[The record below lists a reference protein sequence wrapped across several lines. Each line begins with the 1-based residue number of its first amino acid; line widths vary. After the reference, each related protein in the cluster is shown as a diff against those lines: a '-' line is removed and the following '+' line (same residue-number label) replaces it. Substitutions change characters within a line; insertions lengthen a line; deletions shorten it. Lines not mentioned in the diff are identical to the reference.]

1 LAPGRVGAQCRAM
14 DGGRE
19 ASIGE
24 RHRVIAEA
32 FAQRFGRTPEGI
44 AEAPG
49 RVNLIGEHTDY
60 NEGFVFPVAIDRTV
74 LAAFASRGEG
84 RVRAYSLDFDEEDGF
99 PLDDIGRREGDAWSN
114 YVRGVAAV
122 LRETGYDLGGLELAI
137 EGDVPIG
144 AGLSSS
150 AALEVAL
157 LGAFRAACDLA
168 IEARDAALLAQRAEN
183 EFVGVGCGIMDQMA
197 AVLGRR
203 DHALLIDCRSLETQS
218 VPLNLTQHGLKIVV
232 ADTGVRRQLSDSAY
246 NQRREECERAVELL
260 GNVTPYQKPRSL
272 RDITPEYLEA
282 MGSGLPEALLRRAR
296 HVVRENERVLKS
308 VEALRQGELE
318 AFGGLLYSSHES
330 LADDYEVSSAELD
343 LMVELARAVEGVVG
357 ARMTGAGFGGC
368 TVSLVRE
375 EALERFGREVVEKY
389 RQRTALPAEM
399 YVCEVI
405 DGLRVIP
412 WADA

>member
-1 LAPGRVGAQCRAM
+1 M
-14 DGGRE
+14 DGGQE
-19 ASIGE
+19 ASVGE
-24 RHRVIAEA
+24 RHRAIAEA
-32 FAQRFGRTPEGI
+32 FAQRFGRAPEGI

-60 NEGFVFPVAIDRTV
+60 NEGFVFPVAIDRTALV
-74 LAAFASRGEG
+74 AFASRAD
-84 RVRAYSLDFDEEDGF
+84 RQVRADSLDFDEKDVFSLED
-99 PLDDIGRREGDAWSN
+99 IRRRDGDAWSN

-122 LRETGYDLGGLELAI
+122 LQAAGHGLGGLDVAI
-137 EGDVPIG
+137 QGDVPIG

-150 AALEVAL
+150 AALEVAV

-197 AVLGRR
+197 ALLGRR
-203 DHALLIDCRSLETQS
+203 DHALLIDCRSLETEP
-218 VPLNLTQHGLKIVV
+218 VPLNLGQHGLKIVV

-246 NQRREECERAVELL
+246 NERREECQQALELL

-282 MGSGLPEALLRRAR
+282 MGGDLPDELLRRAR

-343 LMVELARAVEGVVG
+343 LMVELARTVDGVVG

-375 EALERFGREVVEKY
+375 EALERFGREVIEAY
-389 RQRTALPAEM
+389 RQRTGLPAEM

-412 WADA
+412 YAHG